1 MVDLSTAHI
10 QAEVDPVHEYSGTE
24 KPAIFM
30 HHFHLLIFVQEIVPL
45 DFRGSRITQPGLADK
60 PCFSLIRCALQP
72 ASVQELDR
80 YIDVPV
86 SQEFCTVLT

>member
-1 MVDLSTAHI
+1 MQELNVSVWAPKSTSFRLEQARSCRIQMVDLSTAHI

-30 HHFHLLIFVQEIVPL
+30 HHFHLFIFVQEIVPL

-60 PCFSLIRCALQP
+60 PCFI
-72 ASVQELDR
+72 
-80 YIDVPV
+80 
-86 SQEFCTVLT
+86 